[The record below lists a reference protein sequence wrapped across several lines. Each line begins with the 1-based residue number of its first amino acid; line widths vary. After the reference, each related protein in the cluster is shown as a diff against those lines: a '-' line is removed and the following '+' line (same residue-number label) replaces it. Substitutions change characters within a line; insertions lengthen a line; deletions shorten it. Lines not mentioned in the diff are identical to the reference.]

1 MIQVIFDLGQM
12 GLQEIQALLGFFGL
26 THHVLLQIIL
36 TDVIEHGAN
45 APLVILT
52 DVIEHGA
59 NAPLVF
65 PFKGKGD
72 NPGILA
78 LLADLKIPLQ
88 LAYHIQQRLLD

>member
-1 MIQVIFDLGQM
+1 M
-12 GLQEIQALLGFFGL
+12 GLQEIQALLGFFRL
-26 THHVLLQIIL
+26 AHHVLLQIIL
-36 TDVIEHGAN
+36 TDVIEHG
-45 APLVILT
+45 T
-52 DVIEHGA
+52 

-88 LAYHIQQRLLD
+88 LAYHIKQRLLD